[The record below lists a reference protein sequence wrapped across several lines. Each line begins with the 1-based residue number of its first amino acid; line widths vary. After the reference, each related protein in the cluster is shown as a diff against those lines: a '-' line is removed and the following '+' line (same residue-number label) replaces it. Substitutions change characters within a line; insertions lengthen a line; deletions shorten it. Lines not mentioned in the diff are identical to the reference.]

1 MLWAVAG
8 FGVSMIVFGLS
19 ESLWLSVAMLAISG
33 AFDTVSVVVRHTLI
47 QALPQTDAVRVA
59 AVNTVF
65 IGASNELGGFESGV
79 TAALFGTARAIVLGG
94 VGAIAL
100 VAAVAGLW
108 PQVRQL
114 GSLRDIRPMRTPR
127 AVDEVVPATG
137 TA

>member
-8 FGVSMIVFGLS
+8 FGVATIIFGLS
-19 ESLWLSVAMLAISG
+19 KSLWLSLAMLAVAG

-47 QALPQTDAVRVA
+47 QVLPPDEMRGRVA

-79 TAALFGTARAIVLGG
+79 TAAWFGLARSIVIGGIGTLVVTFG
-94 VGAIAL
+94 VGAW
-100 VAAVAGLW
+100 W
-108 PQVRQL
+108 PQVRRL
-114 GSLRDIRPMRTPR
+114 GSLKDVRPMPLDEPR
-127 AVDEVVPATG
+127 ASEVV